1 MRSGIRTPDADIG
14 ANRIPH
20 ERLEREDEISR
31 YYKLLDK
38 VLGKG
43 SFGTV
48 IEAVNAQDETDHVAV
63 KKVDKAKAGTAE
75 VKLLER
81 EVSILKSISHPYII
95 NLIRVFETP
104 TTMYLV
110 QEKCDCELG
119 TYLSNQKE
127 NKLKETACQNVI
139 RQTAKA
145 LYYLHRKGII
155 HRDLKCENIL
165 VVKSQTS
172 NIKDIEM
179 RITDFGLAVVSSQ
192 EFQESTCGTP
202 LYMAPEILRRH
213 SYSLQCDIW
222 SLGIIAYRIMTGLF
236 PFQNNLT
243 EAELTEKIK
252 GGKFDY
258 STSAFVGYSE
268 RAITVVKNM
277 LKVDPAIRI
286 TAGEIE
292 DCAWVQ
298 GRDGPDK
305 INVLDMMRE
314 FHAEQEAGGSCESTS
329 SLPPPS
335 SGPH

>member
-1 MRSGIRTPDADIG
+1 MMRSRLRTPDS
-14 ANRIPH
+14 NETNIPH
-20 ERLEREDEISR
+20 ERLEHEDEILR
-31 YYKLLDK
+31 YYKLTG
-38 VLGKG
+38 VTLGKG

-48 IEAVNAQDETDHVAV
+48 VEAANVKDENDFVAV

-95 NLIRVFETP
+95 HLIRVFETP

-119 TYLSNQKE
+119 IYISNQKE
-127 NKLKETACQNVI
+127 NKLQETACQNVI

-165 VVKSQTS
+165 VVKSETN
-172 NIKDIEM
+172 NIKDIEI
-179 RITDFGLAVVSSQ
+179 RITDFGLAVVSEQ

-202 LYMAPEILRRH
+202 LYMAPEILCRH

-222 SLGIIAYRIMTGLF
+222 SLGIIAYRVMTGMF
-236 PFQNNLT
+236 PFPMNL
-243 EAELTEKIK
+243 EEGDLTAKIK
-252 GGKFDY
+252 EGKFDY
-258 STSAFVGYSE
+258 STNVFKGYTE

-277 LKVDPAIRI
+277 LKTDPATRI

-292 DCAWVQ
+292 DSAWVQ
-298 GRDGPDK
+298 GRDGNDK
-305 INVLDMMRE
+305 KNVLDMMRE
-314 FHAEQEAGGSCESTS
+314 FAEEEDERVLRGEGIESTS
-329 SLPPPS
+329 SFS
-335 SGPH
+335 

>member
-1 MRSGIRTPDADIG
+1 MMRSRIRTPDA
-14 ANRIPH
+14 NETNMIPH
-20 ERLEREDEISR
+20 ERLEHEDEIAR
-31 YYKLLDK
+31 YYKLTG
-38 VLGKG
+38 VTLGKG

-48 IEAVNAQDETDHVAV
+48 VEAVNVADDTDYVAI
-63 KKVDKAKAGTAE
+63 KKVDKSKAGTAE

-81 EVSILKSISHPYII
+81 EVSILKSISHQYII
-95 NLIRVFETP
+95 NLVRVFETP

-127 NKLKETACQNVI
+127 NKLQETACQNVI

-165 VVKSQTS
+165 VVKSETS
-172 NIKDIEM
+172 NIKDIEI
-179 RITDFGLAVVSSQ
+179 RITDFGLAVVSGQ

-222 SLGIIAYRIMTGLF
+222 SLGIIAYRIMTGCF
-236 PFQNNLT
+236 PFQTNLN
-243 EAELTEKIK
+243 ESDLTEKIK
-252 GGKFDY
+252 DGKFDY
-258 STSAFVGYSE
+258 STAVFVGYSE

-314 FHAEQEAGGSCESTS
+314 FQAEEEERVQRGGSPEESTTT
-329 SLPPPS
+329 LNY
-335 SGPH
+335 G